1 MKTSLRQIF
10 RNLLFP
16 LLLFCVF
23 LLRIQLWAQEVLPT
37 KSVTIFKNGSCMI
50 VKESTLK
57 LQNDTLRLPVPN
69 AINSTYWLNTPKE
82 QRIKSV
88 VFQTETLKTKQEVS
102 TMSQLLKLN
111 IGKNISFVKLQ
122 NEKTPNGMV
131 QQIPLTISGK
141 MLGYNIPMDMLKIE
155 SKEGVR
161 FLKVNEISDLSIENG
176 IDSQPT
182 DSIVRYAMISPVQ
195 SLSEMTVQEL
205 SLQSGMQWIPSYYL
219 RLTEDNKASLQMKA
233 LIENFSNEDIT
244 KAETEVVIGVPQL
257 YFSQVLDP
265 AISVNWTQIA
275 SNTGNYWAAGRAKS
289 ATDVGVERNV
299 SGEQINHSAGVLV
312 AGSDIS
318 IHGGRAENTQ
328 PLFDGQYIY
337 DIGADAEE
345 SKDNFIY
352 KLGTISLKKQ
362 SKAFFP
368 IFATEVEYKDIHE
381 CDIPDKVNFE
391 NTHYVAGKEE
401 SYDVFHS
408 IEIKNNTNYP
418 FTGGGIMVTDENNR
432 FLAQDQLKFT
442 AKGNKGLIHLAKAVN
457 ISLKNS
463 EEELARTESVKKIG
477 KVVYNKARIR
487 GSISIENFTDKEV
500 TIKVKKHLNGAVV
513 INGSGKVKKEAQN
526 YSINPQSEITWEI
539 SIPPGEKKETVYE
552 YESLFRL

>member
-131 QQIPLTISGK
+131 QQIPVTISGK

-161 FLKVNEISDLSIENG
+161 FLKVNDISDLSIENG

-182 DSIVRYAMISPVQ
+182 DSLVRYAMISPVQ

-219 RLTEDNKASLQMKA
+219 RLTGDNKANLQMKA

-244 KAETEVVIGVPQL
+244 KADAEVVIGVPQL
-257 YFSQVLDP
+257 YFSKVLDP
-265 AISVNWTQIA
+265 AISANWTQIGE
-275 SNTGNYWAAGRAKS
+275 TGIS
-289 ATDVGVERNV
+289 HGVSSQAISR
-299 SGEQINHSAGVLV
+299 SAGVLSG
-312 AGSDIS
+312 GSGIS
-318 IHGGRAENTQ
+318 IRGGRAENTQ
-328 PLFDGQYIY
+328 TLIDGQYIY

-391 NTHYVAGKEE
+391 NTRYVDGKEE

-408 IEIKNNTNYP
+408 IEIKNSTSYP
-418 FTGGGIMVTDENNR
+418 FTTGGIMVTDEKNR

-513 INGSGKVKKEAQN
+513 ANGSGKVKKEAQN